1 MCCFIL
7 VKLHMTI
14 RHPNENVK
22 LAAGYEYVQTDK
34 LGIRSN
40 LGFISMGVAFK
51 DMECGEI
58 T

>member
-1 MCCFIL
+1 MP
-7 VKLHMTI
+7 I
-14 RHPNENVK
+14 RHPNEDVK
-22 LAAGYEYVQTDK
+22 LAVGYEYVQMDK

-40 LGFISMGVAFK
+40 LGFISIGMVFK

>member
-1 MCCFIL
+1 
-7 VKLHMTI
+7 MTI